1 MDFGGIAGSNGKIQ
15 SSAMAKLQIL
25 VTALLA
31 ASSSAL
37 VPKDGKTGKLPAL
50 GFNSW
55 NVCYPQRHFK
65 CPMADNDRRS
75 AAISTKT
82 SSWSPLK
89 RWLTWVSKMPD
100 MR

>member
-1 MDFGGIAGSNGKIQ
+1 MDFGEIAEYNGKIQ
-15 SSAMAKLQIL
+15 SSAMTKLQIL

-37 VPKDGKTGKLPAL
+37 VTKDGKTGKLPAL

-65 CPMADNDRRS
+65 CPMADNSRHS
-75 AAISTKT
+75 TAISMKT

-89 RWLTWVSKMPD
+89 R
-100 MR
+100 